1 MRILTAD
8 DSRSSR
14 FFLSTVLKNN
24 GYDIIEAEDGQEA
37 LEEMSRPG
45 APNMAILD
53 WMMPKMDG
61 LTVLRKIRARP
72 SENPPYIILLT
83 GKGERS
89 DIVTGLD
96 AGANDYLGKPF
107 DEDELMARI
116 SVGIRMLE
124 IQNRLVAKVQELS
137 LALEHI
143 KILQGIIPICS
154 FCKKIRNDQGY
165 WEQVENYISDHSQ
178 ALFSHSF
185 CPECMKKHY
194 PDIWEENE
202 KIPMNDLL

>member
-1 MRILTAD
+1 
-8 DSRSSR
+8 
-14 FFLSTVLKNN
+14 
-24 GYDIIEAEDGQEA
+24 
-37 LEEMSRPG
+37 
-45 APNMAILD
+45 MAILD